1 MRVVSVQI
9 FTNGR
14 DKFESLFS
22 DLASAR
28 KYILLQYYI
37 IEGDETGSRL
47 ADLLTE
53 PVAAVF
59 PSKGE
64 FRKMVQ
70 GGGVSINKE
79 SSRSQC
85 DGNG

>member
-1 MRVVSVQI
+1 VS
-9 FTNGR
+9 R
-14 DKFESLFS
+14 
-22 DLASAR
+22 SA
-28 KYILLQYYI
+28 IV
-37 IEGDETGSRL
+37 GGETRL

-53 PVAAVF
+53 PIAAIF

-79 SSRSQC
+79 KVTDPNAMASADMLLDEKYILVQR
-85 DGNG
+85 GKKNFFLIKAE